1 MIKQKKREFSKILN
15 MPEEDDAPPLLHPK
29 RGHHTLHTPR
39 ERAKK
44 GIVRGRYPAQCPS
57 VLTQGQILKHF

>member
-1 MIKQKKREFSKILN
+1 
-15 MPEEDDAPPLLHPK
+15 MPEEDNAPLLHPK
-29 RGHHTLHTPR
+29 RGRHTLHTPR